1 MRVQDVIK
9 TSDAVISVV
18 DTARVKLAAQ
28 PAWAALSQ
36 RSPARSPPRPDRH
49 GRFEEAPA
57 GGVGAPS
64 EPAPVPGDGTAHDRE
79 KRAIDG

>member
-36 RSPARSPPRPDRH
+36 RSPARLAAAPRPARKIRRGA
-49 GRFEEAPA
+49 GR
-57 GGVGAPS
+57 GGRRPF
-64 EPAPVPGDGTAHDRE
+64 
-79 KRAIDG
+79 